1 MSNMTYS
8 WNPRISAFLSVQR
21 IKRERKRNKKK
32 KRKKHRNG
40 ISSPLRCAA
49 VSQSSAVSRAD
60 AWIKLYYCGGGPA
73 GKNGVI
79 GRRKL
84 CGNRL
89 KSLKSRGL
97 R

>member
-1 MSNMTYS
+1 MSDMTYS
-8 WNPRISAFLSVQR
+8 SNLRISVFLSVQR
-21 IKRERKRNKKK
+21 IKRERKRDRE
-32 KRKKHRNG
+32 KRKGKMVSHRRYDARWFRNQV
-40 ISSPLRCAA
+40 PFP
-49 VSQSSAVSRAD
+49 AD